1 MMIIMMTM
9 MIIMRTKQCHPDG
22 YYEDNSDFD
31 DDYYE
36 DIGDFDDDYYEDYDD
51 YYEDK
56 AMSS

>member
-1 MMIIMMTM
+1 MSKPEGRSYT
-9 MIIMRTKQCHPDG
+9 RPKQCHPDG
-22 YYEDNSDFD
+22 
-31 DDYYE
+31 YYE